1 MIFGDSDR
9 EAIAAAQEVRIE
21 TRSASGE
28 VHKTIIWTAEHDGVL
43 YVRSYLGPRGRWYR
57 EAVANPDVA
66 ILVNR
71 RRIEARAVP
80 ATDPTSVEACSA
92 GLTAKYPR
100 SQSLRAMLVD
110 DVLPTT
116 MRLEPASAEEPAP
129 ATDPSAKVP
138 A

>member
-1 MIFGDSDR
+1 MTFRESDR
-9 EAIAAAQEVRIE
+9 DAIAAAKEVRIE

-28 VHKTIIWTAEHDGVL
+28 VHRAIIWTAEHEGEL
-43 YVRSYLGPRGRWYR
+43 YVRSFRGPRGRWYR
-57 EAVANPDVA
+57 EAIADPSVA
-66 ILVNR
+66 ILVDG

-80 ATDPTSVEACSA
+80 ATDAASIEACSA

-116 MRLEPASAEEPAP
+116 LRLEPAPAE
-129 ATDPSAKVP
+129 VP

>member
-1 MIFGDSDR
+1 VRFGDSDR
-9 EAIAAAQEVRIE
+9 DLLAATKEVEIE

-28 VHKTIIWTAEHDGVL
+28 VHRTVIWTAEHDGEL
-43 YVRSYLGPRGRWYR
+43 YIRSYLGPRGRWYR
-57 EAVANPDVA
+57 EAIADPTVTLIVEG
-66 ILVNR
+66 
-71 RRIEARAVP
+71 RRIDALAIP
-80 ATDPTSVEACSA
+80 ATDDASIEACSA

-116 MRLEPASAEEPAP
+116 LRLEPVP
-129 ATDPSAKVP
+129 AKVS

>member
-1 MIFGDSDR
+1 MTFGESDR
-9 EAIAAAQEVRIE
+9 EAIAAAKEVRIE

-28 VHKTIIWTAEHDGVL
+28 VHRTIIWTAEQDGEL

-57 EAVANPDVA
+57 EAMADPDVA

-80 ATDPTSVEACSA
+80 ATDPTSIEACSS

-110 DVLPTT
+110 EVLPTT
-116 MRLEPASAEEPAP
+116 MRLEPAP
-129 ATDPSAKVP
+129 VP
-138 A
+138 AAMPAETSA